1 MALISIYNLKFNLS
15 IMVNAWGLSGL
26 QVIVFDYPQIW
37 GRQVIE
43 EKIYLNFTHP
53 FTLKEVHK
61 NYQIIT
67 KKLSKYN
74 MRIKENF

>member
-1 MALISIYNLKFNLS
+1 
-15 IMVNAWGLSGL
+15 MVNAWGLSGL
-26 QVIVFDYPQIW
+26 QIVVFDYPQIW

-43 EKIYLNFTHP
+43 KKIDLNFTHP
-53 FTLKEVHK
+53 FTLKKKVHK

-74 MRIKENF
+74 MRTKKKFRKNY

>member
-15 IMVNAWGLSGL
+15 IMVNAWGLSGF

-43 EKIYLNFTHP
+43 EKNLFEFYPPIYVKRST
-53 FTLKEVHK
+53 
-61 NYQIIT
+61 
-67 KKLSKYN
+67 
-74 MRIKENF
+74 